1 MDIILLLVRQ
11 NNKIAIFVF
20 PLSASTAQRVFLQV
34 AAMEIILNAIHANM
48 DIIDKLMEVVLI
60 VLQNAKLAILIQIV
74 LHASLAT
81 Q

>member
-1 MDIILLLVRQ
+1 LDIILLLVRQ